1 VLNKLRHKSN
11 QWKQGAHYKW
21 VALSNTT
28 LGVLM
33 ASINGSIMII
43 SLPAIFRGI
52 HLDPLGPGNINYLL
66 WTLMGYMVCTAVL
79 VVTFGRLGDMF
90 GRTKMYNL
98 GFLIFT
104 IASIALSLTPGRGSE
119 AALYLIFVRI
129 IQGVGGALLMANSTA
144 ILTDAFPHNQRGL
157 ALGINS
163 IAGIGGSFI
172 GLLVG
177 GLLADLHWRMVFW
190 VSVPFGIIGTIWAYL
205 MLHETAARKVVK
217 IDWIGN
223 LTFAVGL
230 VSVLVGI
237 NYGIQPYGSHVM
249 GWLSPKVLGY
259 LGVGVVLLAGFFWA
273 ERRAEQPM
281 FDLRLFRIRAF
292 TMGNLASLLS
302 SIGRGGMQFMLII
315 WLQGI
320 WLPLHG
326 YSFERT
332 PLWAGIFLLP
342 LTAGF
347 LVAGPI
353 SGYLSDRFGAR
364 PFATGGMVLGA
375 ISFALLM
382 VLPVNFPYWAF
393 ALIILL
399 NGIGSGLFASPNSAA
414 IMNSV
419 PATERGQA
427 SGMRATTMNAGMVL
441 SIGIF
446 FSLMIVGLSN
456 TLPHAMAH
464 GLEQQHVPAQVAQ
477 QVANEPPVASL
488 FAAFLGY
495 NPMSKLIP
503 ADTLHA
509 LPAHNQAVVTGKEFF
524 PDLIS
529 DPFMHGLR
537 IAFTF
542 SLVLFVLAAIASWLR
557 GGRYVHEEHEG
568 SDDTIKRDEAEALT
582 ETAGAYRMVLQE
594 QEYGK
599 WEK

>member
-1 VLNKLRHKSN
+1 MLQKIRNKSHQL
-11 QWKQGAHYKW
+11 KQGKRYKW

-33 ASINGSIMII
+33 AAINGSIMII

-52 HLDPLGPGNINYLL
+52 SLNPLDPGNINYLL
-66 WTLMGYMVCTAVL
+66 WTLMGYLVCTAVL

-90 GRTKMYNL
+90 GRTKMYNA
-98 GFLIFT
+98 GFAVFT
-104 IASIALSLTPGRGSE
+104 IASIALSLTPGHGSS
-119 AALYLIFVRI
+119 AAMYLIIMRI
-129 IQGVGGALLMANSTA
+129 VQGIGGALLMANSTA

-205 MLHETAARKVVK
+205 MLHETAERKQVK

-230 VSVLVGI
+230 VLLLVGI

-249 GWLSPKVLGY
+249 GWLSPKVLSY
-259 LGVGVVLLAGFFWA
+259 LIGGVVLLAAFFTA
-273 ERRAEQPM
+273 ELRVKQPM
-281 FDLRLFRIRAF
+281 FDLRLFKIRAF

-302 SIGRGGMQFMLII
+302 SIGRGGLQFMLII

-332 PLWAGIFLLP
+332 PLWAGIFMLP

-347 LVAGPI
+347 LIAGPL
-353 SGYLSDRFGAR
+353 SGFLSDRFGAR
-364 PFATGGMVLGA
+364 PFATGGMILGA
-375 ISFALLM
+375 LSFGLLM
-382 VLPVNFPYWAF
+382 LLPANFPYWAF
-393 ALIILL
+393 ALMILL
-399 NGIGSGLFASPNSAA
+399 QGIGSGLFASPNSAA

-446 FSLMIVGLSN
+446 FSLIIVGLSS
-456 TLPHAMAH
+456 TLPKEMSSR
-464 GLEQQHVPAQVAQ
+464 LEQQHVPAAVAQ
-477 QVANEPPVASL
+477 QVADAPPVGSL

-495 NPMSKLIP
+495 NPMSKLVP
-503 ADTLHA
+503 ADTLNS
-509 LPAHNQAVVTGKEFF
+509 LPAQNRTTITSKSFF

-529 DPFMHGLR
+529 GPFMHGLR

-542 SLVLFVLAAIASWLR
+542 SLALFLLAAVASWLR
-557 GGRYVHEEHEG
+557 GGRYVHEEHG
-568 SDDTIKRDEAEALT
+568 GDDDDDGEKLRDENEALGEASGT
-582 ETAGAYRMVLQE
+582 YKAVTS
-594 QEYGK
+594 
-599 WEK
+599 